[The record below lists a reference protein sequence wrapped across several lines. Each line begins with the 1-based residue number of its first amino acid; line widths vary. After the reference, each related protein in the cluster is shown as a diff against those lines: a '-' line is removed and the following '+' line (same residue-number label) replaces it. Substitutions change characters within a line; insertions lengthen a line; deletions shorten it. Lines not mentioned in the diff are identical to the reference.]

1 MLSVDRLWLDTWK
14 RTGSYFFLNNITKT
28 MKKLI
33 ILLLKR
39 LLRTSINISDIE
51 VSQLNHTIEGVVLS
65 ETQKEYFYKVMELAS
80 HDKVIPSFN
89 RVQVDTVI
97 NKEGKISTRLSI
109 FYDHPIKWGFNET
122 FGFGLAFGT
131 AFTQGL
137 FMPGEDKEQTIL
149 LS

>member
-1 MLSVDRLWLDTWK
+1 
-14 RTGSYFFLNNITKT
+14 

-65 ETQKEYFYKVMELAS
+65 DTQKKYFYVMMELAKK
-80 HDKVIPSFN
+80 DKVIPNFHH
-89 RVQVDTVI
+89 VQADTVI
-97 NKEGKISTRLSI
+97 NKEGNISTRLSI
-109 FYDHPIKWGFNET
+109 FYDSPVKWGFNEI

-137 FMPGEDKEQTIL
+137 FMPGEDREQTIL